1 MCGIYRELFP
11 SSRCLFIYRDFD
23 KVAKSVSR
31 TTQVAPSPFLAF
43 QLGKL
48 SGRVTKMMVDAMG
61 ADGSNYCV
69 RVENDLV
76 PGVVLSAATTA
87 MYLDFYRRGFD
98 IRAVRYEDLVAHP
111 LDMCRI
117 ILEFYHLPVS
127 LAELAVKAFEVDS
140 QRNSFLSRSILGR
153 IEEAE
158 MTPQIKREL
167 NGLLKKY
174 GMPLIGEPGILEGTL
189 TSS

>member
-1 MCGIYRELFP
+1 M
-11 SSRCLFIYRDFD
+11 
-23 KVAKSVSR
+23 
-31 TTQVAPSPFLAF
+31 
-43 QLGKL
+43 
-48 SGRVTKMMVDAMG
+48 
-61 ADGSNYCV
+61 
-69 RVENDLV
+69 
-76 PGVVLSAATTA
+76 PGVLISAVATT
-87 MYLDFYRRGFD
+87 MYLDSYRRGFT
-98 IRAVRYEDLVAHP
+98 IRAVRYEDLVARP
-111 LDMCRI
+111 LDMCRTV
-117 ILEFYHLPVS
+117 LEFCRLPVS